1 MMQKHDLKFWK
12 SDNGFGFSIPGFIWS
27 NFMENR
33 YFSKRN
39 VIFQKYP
46 SFSEK
51 YGFSNFEN
59 LTMDSDSLT
68 PITQGPTIFGRPMFN
83 N

>member
-12 SDNGFGFSIPGFIWS
+12 SDNGFGFSILGFMWS

-33 YFSKRN
+33 YFSKKN

-46 SFSEK
+46 FFSEK
-51 YGFSNFEN
+51 YWFSNFEN
-59 LTMDSDSLT
+59 LTMDSDSPT
-68 PITQGPTIFGRPMFN
+68 PITQGPTMFRPSMVN